1 MDYHTRGA
9 GSRAPTPWETPQGAS
24 EDVARVDIR
33 HLTWGDTL
41 RIGVPLLLIIAAAFY
56 VTSRFVKPAPPSYLV
71 MSTGA
76 PGGAYERY
84 ARLYKAFLARNG
96 VTLELKPSEGAVENL
111 ARLTAGTVD
120 AGFVQ
125 GGLGPP
131 IPIDSDDDTPSA
143 ISSLGAMYLEPVWVF
158 ARSGAKPL
166 EQVRDLAGKRIA
178 VGAPGSG
185 TNTLAVLL
193 LRAIGVDPSNATF
206 VPLTGEDA
214 SAALGRGDVDAA
226 MFVVGVSAPLVSTLI
241 RRPDIEIVNFLH
253 AQALARQ
260 HPFMLPLTVPRGLI
274 DIRAD
279 LPSRDVTTVAVTAN
293 LVVRSDLHPA
303 LMYLLLDA
311 ASEIHGR
318 QSLLAD
324 AHTFPNPLRQE
335 FPVADEAE
343 RFYKSGKP
351 FLQRYLPF
359 WVANLADRMLV
370 FLIPLVA
377 VLLPTMRFLP
387 DLYAYRPR
395 ARIAALYEKLRT
407 LERDVA
413 ATPDPALV
421 TDYIARLDRI
431 EADVIECK
439 LPAWFVQETY
449 ALRAA
454 IDLVRERLGRPGT
467 KAIPRLRG

>member
-1 MDYHTRGA
+1 MA
-9 GSRAPTPWETPQGAS
+9 G
-24 EDVARVDIR
+24 VDIR
-33 HLTWGDTL
+33 HLTWGDAL
-41 RIGVPLLLIIAAAFY
+41 RIGVPLAVIILAAFY
-56 VTSRFVKPAPPSYLV
+56 VTSRFVKPAPPDHVV

-84 ARLYKAFLARNG
+84 AQMYQAFLARNG
-96 VTLELKPSEGAVENL
+96 VTLELKSSEGAVENL

-131 IPIDSDDDTPSA
+131 IPTDTDDPTSSA

-158 ARSGAKPL
+158 ARTGEKPP
-166 EQVRDLAGKRIA
+166 EQVRDLAGRRIA

-185 TNTLAVLL
+185 TNALAVLL
-193 LRAIGVDPSNATF
+193 LRAIGIDPTNATF

-214 SAALGRGDVDAA
+214 AAALVRGDVDAA
-226 MFVVGVSAPLVSTLI
+226 VFIVGVSAPLIGNLI
-241 RRPDIEIVNFLH
+241 RRPDIEVVNFVH
-253 AQALARQ
+253 SQALARQ
-260 HPFMLPLTVPRGLI
+260 HPFMVPLTIPRGLI
-274 DIRAD
+274 DVKAD
-279 LPSRDVTTVAVTAN
+279 LPNHDVGTVAVTAN
-293 LVVRSDLHPA
+293 LLVRSDMHPA
-303 LMYLLLDA
+303 LIYLLLDA
-311 ASEIHGR
+311 ASQIHGR

-324 AHTFPNPLRQE
+324 AHTFPNPARQE

-377 VLLPTMRFLP
+377 VLLPAVRFLP
-387 DLYAYRPR
+387 NLYAYRPR

-421 TDYIARLDRI
+421 ADYVARLDRI
-431 EADVIECK
+431 EAEVIECK

-467 KAIPRLRG
+467 KALPRLRT

>member
-1 MDYHTRGA
+1 
-9 GSRAPTPWETPQGAS
+9 
-24 EDVARVDIR
+24 VARVDIR
-33 HLTWGDTL
+33 HLTWGDAL
-41 RIGVPLLLIIAAAFY
+41 RIGAPMLVIILAAFY
-56 VTSRFVKPAPPSYLV
+56 VTSRFVKPAPPSHLV

-84 ARLYKAFLARNG
+84 ARLYQAFLAKNG

-111 ARLTAGTVD
+111 ERLTAGTVD
-120 AGFVQ
+120 AAFVQ

-131 IPIDSDDDTPSA
+131 IPIDSDDDTSSS

-158 ARSGAKPL
+158 ARTGDKPL
-166 EQVRDLAGKRIA
+166 EQVRDLVGRRIA

-185 TNTLAVLL
+185 TNALAVLL
-193 LRAIGVDPSNATF
+193 LRAIGVDPSNATLA
-206 VPLTGEDA
+206 PLTGEDA
-214 SAALGRGDVDAA
+214 AAALVRGDVDAA
-226 MFVVGVSAPLVSTLI
+226 VFIVGVSAPLIGDLI
-241 RRPDIEIVNFLH
+241 RRRDIEIVNFVH

-260 HPFMLPLTVPRGLI
+260 HPFMVPLTVPRGLI
-274 DIRAD
+274 DVKAD
-279 LPSRDVTTVAVTAN
+279 LPNRDISTVAVTAD
-293 LVVRSDLHPA
+293 LLVRSDLHPA

-324 AHTFPNPLRQE
+324 AHTFPNAARQE

-377 VLLPTMRFLP
+377 VLLPALRFLP
-387 DLYAYRPR
+387 DIYAYKPK
-395 ARIAALYEKLRT
+395 ARIAALYEKLRN

-421 TDYIARLDRI
+421 ADYVARLDRI
-431 EADVIECK
+431 EAEVIECK

-467 KAIPRLRG
+467 KALPRLRI

>member
-1 MDYHTRGA
+1 MVRI
-9 GSRAPTPWETPQGAS
+9 
-24 EDVARVDIR
+24 DIR
-33 HLTWGDTL
+33 HLTWRHAL
-41 RIGVPLLLIIAAAFY
+41 RIGVPLLLIILAAFY
-56 VTSRFVKPAPPSYLV
+56 VTSRFVKPAPPDHLV

-76 PGGAYERY
+76 AGGAYQRY
-84 ARLYKAFLARNG
+84 ARLYQAFLAKNG

-111 ARLTAGTVD
+111 ARLTAGSVD

-131 IPIDSDDDTPSA
+131 IPVDSDDDTSSSIA
-143 ISSLGAMYLEPVWVF
+143 SLGAMYLEPVWVF
-158 ARSGAKPL
+158 ARTGEKPL
-166 EQVRDLAGKRIA
+166 EQVRDLAGHRIA

-193 LRAIGVDPSNATF
+193 LGAIGVDPSNATF
-206 VPLTGEDA
+206 LPLTGEDA
-214 SAALGRGDVDAA
+214 SAALVRGDVDAA
-226 MFVVGVSAPLVSTLI
+226 VFIVGVSAPMIGDLI
-241 RRPDIEIVNFLH
+241 RRPDIAIVNFVH

-260 HPFMLPLTVPRGLI
+260 HPFMVPLTVPRGLI
-274 DIRAD
+274 DVKDD
-279 LPSRDVTTVAVTAN
+279 LPNRDISTVAVTAN
-293 LVVRSDLHPA
+293 LLVRSDLHPA

-324 AHTFPNPLRQE
+324 AHTFPNPARQE
-335 FPVADEAE
+335 FPVANEAE

-377 VLLPTMRFLP
+377 VLLPTLRFLP
-387 DLYAYRPR
+387 DIYAYKPK

-421 TDYIARLDRI
+421 ADYIARLDRI
-431 EADVIECK
+431 EAEVIECK

>member
-1 MDYHTRGA
+1 
-9 GSRAPTPWETPQGAS
+9 
-24 EDVARVDIR
+24 VARVDTR
-33 HLTWGDTL
+33 HLTWGDAL
-41 RIGVPLLLIIAAAFY
+41 RIGVPLVIIILAAFY
-56 VTSRFVKPAPPSYLV
+56 VTSRFVKPAPPDHLV

-84 ARLYKAFLARNG
+84 ARMYQAFLARNG
-96 VTLELKPSEGAVENL
+96 VTLELKSSEGAVENL

-120 AGFVQ
+120 AAFVQ

-131 IPIDSDDDTPSA
+131 IPTDTDDPPSSA

-158 ARSGAKPL
+158 ARTGGKPL
-166 EQVRDLAGKRIA
+166 EQVRDLAGRRIA

-193 LRAIGVDPSNATF
+193 LRAIGVDSSNATF

-214 SAALGRGDVDAA
+214 SAALVRGDVDAA
-226 MFVVGVSAPLVSTLI
+226 VFIVGVSAPLIGDLI
-241 RRPDIEIVNFLH
+241 RRPDIEIVNFVH

-260 HPFMLPLTVPRGLI
+260 HPFMVPLTLPSGLI
-274 DIRAD
+274 DVKAD
-279 LPSRDVTTVAVTAN
+279 LPNRDVGTVAVTAN
-293 LVVRSDLHPA
+293 LLVRSDLHPA
-303 LMYLLLDA
+303 LIYLLLDA
-311 ASEIHGR
+311 ASQIHGR

-324 AHTFPNPLRQE
+324 AHTFPNPARQE
-335 FPVADEAE
+335 YPVADEAE

-351 FLQRYLPF
+351 FLQRYLPY
-359 WVANLADRMLV
+359 WVANLVDRMLV

-377 VLLPTMRFLP
+377 VLLPTLRFLP
-387 DLYAYRPR
+387 DLYTYQPR

-407 LERDVA
+407 LERDVV

-421 TDYIARLDRI
+421 ADYVARLDRI
-431 EADVIECK
+431 EAEVIECK

-467 KAIPRLRG
+467 KALPRLRT